1 MSQCDCAN
9 YGEDGTAERG
19 RRSTAMNSTC
29 AFQSAAKRHVD
40 YFPALGPD
48 EGNAECIVHTVVGLR
63 LRRKDSGAV
72 GPVCDFQALAAR
84 VRTRAFFKTQ
94 DRRHLISPCGQSALL
109 CLLLLLP

>member
-1 MSQCDCAN
+1 MSQSDCGN
-9 YGEDGTAERG
+9 YGEDGTAARG

-29 AFQSAAKRHVD
+29 AFQSAAERDVD
-40 YFPALGPD
+40 SFPRAGPN

-72 GPVCDFQALAAR
+72 GPVSDFQARAAR

-94 DRRHLISPCGQSALL
+94 DRRHLISPRGQSALL